1 MYLFCL
7 DVHANVVIE
16 RISDLQ
22 QQRVCSKVI
31 DKIIIKLPYLAQI
44 RIVLSTISYFISVI
58 DLTRSLY
65 YHPVFIP
72 ICKPKNGILT
82 TIITIINSFKR
93 KQRFLIQNTQNMTD

>member
-44 RIVLSTISYFISVI
+44 RIVLSTISNFIS
-58 DLTRSLY
+58 DKLDHY
-65 YHPVFIP
+65 
-72 ICKPKNGILT
+72 
-82 TIITIINSFKR
+82 ITIQYLYQYVNQKMEYLL
-93 KQRFLIQNTQNMTD
+93 QL

>member
-44 RIVLSTISYFISVI
+44 RIVLSTISYLIS
-58 DLTRSLY
+58 DRSLY
-65 YHPVFIP
+65 YHPVFVP

-93 KQRFLIQNTQNMTD
+93 KQRFLIQNTQNMND

>member
-1 MYLFCL
+1 MRG
-7 DVHANVVIE
+7 VVIE

-44 RIVLSTISYFISVI
+44 RIVLSTISYFISDIFV
-58 DLTRSLY
+58 
-65 YHPVFIP
+65 P

>member
-58 DLTRSLY
+58 DSLY

>member
-44 RIVLSTISYFISVI
+44 RIVLSTISYFISERYRFTI
-58 DLTRSLY
+58 QYLY
-65 YHPVFIP
+65 QYVNQKMEH
-72 ICKPKNGILT
+72 LL
-82 TIITIINSFKR
+82 
-93 KQRFLIQNTQNMTD
+93 QL

>member
-44 RIVLSTISYFISVI
+44 RIVLSTISYFISDI
-58 DLTRSLY
+58 DLF
-65 YHPVFIP
+65 VP

>member
-22 QQRVCSKVI
+22 QQSVCSKVI

-44 RIVLSTISYFISVI
+44 RIVLCTISPCISLI
-58 DLTRSLY
+58 DGALY
-65 YHPVFIP
+65 YHPVFVP
-72 ICKPKNGILT
+72 ICKPKNGFLT
-82 TIITIINSFKR
+82 TIITIINF
-93 KQRFLIQNTQNMTD
+93 

>member
-44 RIVLSTISYFISVI
+44 RIVLSTISYLISE
-58 DLTRSLY
+58 R
-65 YHPVFIP
+65 YHY
-72 ICKPKNGILT
+72 
-82 TIITIINSFKR
+82 ITIQYLYQYVNQKMEYLL
-93 KQRFLIQNTQNMTD
+93 QL

>member
-44 RIVLSTISYFISVI
+44 RIVLSTISYFISDI
-58 DLTRSLY
+58 DLG
-65 YHPVFIP
+65 H
-72 ICKPKNGILT
+72 N
-82 TIITIINSFKR
+82 
-93 KQRFLIQNTQNMTD
+93 

>member
-22 QQRVCSKVI
+22 QQSVCSKVI

-44 RIVLSTISYFISVI
+44 RIVLCTISPCISLI
-58 DLTRSLY
+58 DELEHY
-65 YHPVFIP
+65 
-72 ICKPKNGILT
+72 
-82 TIITIINSFKR
+82 ITIQYLYQYVNQKMD
-93 KQRFLIQNTQNMTD
+93 FLLQL

>member
-44 RIVLSTISYFISVI
+44 RIVLSTISYFISDI
-58 DLTRSLY
+58 DSLY
-65 YHPVFIP
+65 YHPVFVP
-72 ICKPKNGILT
+72 KCKPKNGILT
-82 TIITIINSFKR
+82 TIITIVNSFKR

>member
-31 DKIIIKLPYLAQI
+31 DKIIIKLPHLAQI
-44 RIVLSTISYFISVI
+44 RIVLSTISYLISERYRFTI
-58 DLTRSLY
+58 QYLY
-65 YHPVFIP
+65 QYVNQKMEH
-72 ICKPKNGILT
+72 LL
-82 TIITIINSFKR
+82 
-93 KQRFLIQNTQNMTD
+93 QL